1 MSINM
6 YLVMKYKGTFWN
18 LHFEFG
24 YTKKF
29 FDKVSLLVKNDYLKI
44 SMLAQ
49 MKMPTK
55 TIALKY
61 SATQNG
67 SALCVWN
74 FEGKAT
80 HAQPIHQIRQIFGR
94 FGGLAGPV

>member
-61 SATQNG
+61 SATENG
-67 SALCVWN
+67 SALRVLTRHKNWCLPQKCPKSMLIKLL
-74 FEGKAT
+74 FTFHK
-80 HAQPIHQIRQIFGR
+80 
-94 FGGLAGPV
+94 L